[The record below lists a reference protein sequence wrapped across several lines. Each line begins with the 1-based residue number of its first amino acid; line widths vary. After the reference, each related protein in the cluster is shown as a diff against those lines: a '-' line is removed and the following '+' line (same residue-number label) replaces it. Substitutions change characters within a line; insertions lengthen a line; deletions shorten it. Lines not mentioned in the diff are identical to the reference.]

1 MRTIPQRLLVSALA
15 TLLLLSCVVAD
26 AFGATESTHWQF
38 PETVPL
44 PQTANIGTR
53 FVYKYFHVLPATSN
67 DLAGKS
73 THGIPAM
80 VVTVLDGTGSWDG
93 PSSVSPPAFVLNSSA
108 SVRSKVALF
117 QVETGLGGGWIVVP
131 KGWRVVSAVAGA
143 QGSWGATFVAPDGPS
158 HGWILIDGS
167 GPGTTEVF
175 SAAEGYFPGVYQLEN
190 EIIPGTLTRDSTLSP
205 KPYAFV
211 RPDPCTALVS
221 YKSGG
226 LAIVSVRQFG
236 RDGITSFSVALPASE
251 ATLQAFL
258 FDAYRKEHPVLKCV
272 KNVKDW

>member
-80 VVTVLDGTGSWDG
+80 VVTVLDGTGSLDG
-93 PSSVSPPAFVLNSSA
+93 PSSVAPPAFVLNSSA

-117 QVETGLGGGWIVVP
+117 QVETGLGGGWITVP
-131 KGWRVVSAVAGA
+131 EGWRVVSAVAGA
-143 QGSWGATFVAPDGPS
+143 QGSWGATFVAPDGAS

-175 SAAEGYFPGVYQLEN
+175 SAAEGYFPGAYQLEN

-205 KPYAFV
+205 EPYAFV

-226 LAIVSVRQFG
+226 LAIISVRQFG